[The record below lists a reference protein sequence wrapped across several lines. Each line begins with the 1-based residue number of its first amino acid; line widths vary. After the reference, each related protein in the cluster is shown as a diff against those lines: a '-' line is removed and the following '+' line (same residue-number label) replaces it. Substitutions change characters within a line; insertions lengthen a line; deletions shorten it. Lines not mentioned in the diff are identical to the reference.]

1 MLRVASLAV
10 SLTVVVSIAR
20 AQTTVPSNQPLKGTM
35 LSEFGNHHHP
45 VTTSNP
51 EAQKLFDQG
60 MDLLY
65 GFNHDEAMRSFM
77 RAAELDPKL
86 AMAHWGVAMTL
97 GPNYNIDVDPPR
109 EKAAYEEIQKALS
122 LSSDISQPEKD
133 YIKALSTRYSNDEK
147 ADLKKLASDYRAA
160 MRDLSRKYPDDL
172 DAATLYA
179 ESMMLLRPWQLWTK
193 DGKPAE
199 DTLEIVATLES
210 VLKRNP
216 DHIGANHFYIHA
228 VEASPN
234 PSRALDSAARL
245 PGLAPA
251 AGHLVHMPAHIYSRV
266 GDNEAAAGSNDAAAR
281 ADQEYLKSR
290 NDGGIYP
297 MMYYSHNLHF
307 LAYAEM
313 LQGNFAQ
320 AKKAADKLV
329 DNVRPHLM
337 HMPMLEGFAVT
348 PEIVLVRFGK
358 WDEILKLPEPDA
370 SMALTRLNHHF
381 SRGLAFAATG
391 KPDQAEQ
398 ERKMMNDIAKAMPA
412 DAMFGMLNTVAN
424 VAALS
429 DKFLAG
435 RIALAKGDVKGALT
449 LLKDAVEKEDALTYD
464 EPPAWWYSAREDL
477 AAALL
482 RDRQPAEAEAV
493 LRKELDYSPRN
504 GRALSLLGA
513 SLKAQNKSYD
523 ATWVEQELKTA
534 WKNADSPLPM
544 P

>member
-10 SLTVVVSIAR
+10 SLTVFVSIAR
-20 AQTTVPSNQPLKGTM
+20 AQTTLPSGQPIKGAM

-60 MDLLY
+60 MDLMY

-109 EKAAYEEIQKALS
+109 EKAAYEEIQKAIS
-122 LSSDISQPEKD
+122 LSGDISQAEKD
-133 YIKALSTRYSNDEK
+133 YIKALATRYSNDEK
-147 ADLKKLASDYRAA
+147 ADLKKLASDYRVA

-179 ESMMLLRPWQLWTK
+179 ESMMLLRPWHLWTK

-199 DTLEIVATLES
+199 DTPEIVATLES

-234 PSRALDSAARL
+234 PARALDSAARL

-251 AGHLVHMPAHIYSRV
+251 AGHLVHMPAHIYSRT
-266 GDNEAAAGSNDAAAR
+266 GDHEAAAGSNDAAAR
-281 ADQEYLKSR
+281 ADQEYLKAR

-313 LQGNFAQ
+313 LQGNFAE

-329 DNVRPHLM
+329 ENVRPHLM

-348 PEIVLVRFGK
+348 PEIVLARFEK
-358 WDEILKLPEPDA
+358 WEEILKLPDPAE
-370 SMALTRLNHHF
+370 SMQLTRLNHHF
-381 SRGLAFAATG
+381 SRALAFAGTG
-391 KPDQAEQ
+391 KPEQAEQ
-398 ERKMMNDIAKAMPA
+398 ERKLMNDIAKAMPA

-429 DKFLAG
+429 DKYLAA
-435 RIALAKGDVKGALT
+435 RVALAKNDTKGAIT

-477 AAALL
+477 ARALL
-482 RDRQPAEAEAV
+482 RDKQPAEAETV

-504 GRALSLLGA
+504 GRALSLLLA

-523 ATWVEQELKTA
+523 STWIEQELKTA
-534 WKNADSPLPM
+534 WKNADSPLPT